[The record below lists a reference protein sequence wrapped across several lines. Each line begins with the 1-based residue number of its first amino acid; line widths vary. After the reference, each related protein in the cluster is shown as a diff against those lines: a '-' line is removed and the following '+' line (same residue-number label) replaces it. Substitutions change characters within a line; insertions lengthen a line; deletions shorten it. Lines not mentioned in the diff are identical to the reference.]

1 MVVQL
6 DRKDFLGGLN
16 QKPDIKEFLTI
27 KVKFEQGGMQQKS
40 QEELQ
45 LVVQIEQGYMISL
58 QKMLD
63 DYYIAWDQ
71 AKKTLVF
78 YKLQKINQKKILG
91 SFDRI

>member
-63 DYYIAWDQ
+63 DYYIACDQ